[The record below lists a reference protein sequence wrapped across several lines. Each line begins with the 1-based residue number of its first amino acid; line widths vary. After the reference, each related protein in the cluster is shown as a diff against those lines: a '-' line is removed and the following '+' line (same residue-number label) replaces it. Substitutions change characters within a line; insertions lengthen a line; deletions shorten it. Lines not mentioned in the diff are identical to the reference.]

1 MTRTVMI
8 VAGEASGDLHGA
20 SLLRALREWDP
31 ALRAFGIGGQHLVA
45 EGLEVLVP
53 TSEVA
58 TMGLTETFGSLT
70 RVWRAYR
77 KARQALRERR
87 PQLIVLIDYPEFNLR
102 LARYAKQ
109 LGLKVFYY
117 ISPQVWAWRRG
128 RVRLMRRV
136 IDRLAV
142 VFPFEEELYNHGS
155 SRLAFFVG
163 HPLIDL
169 VQPTRAPAETR
180 QRYGFDPD
188 RPLLALLPGSRRK
201 EVRMLMPAA
210 LETARA
216 LARRGW
222 QSALALA
229 PTLDRADLTQALDA
243 RALDGVP
250 IVQGDTYNLVHA
262 ADVALV
268 ASGTA
273 TLETALLGKPMVI
286 VYRVSPFTYALGR
299 MLIRVD
305 HIGMPNLILG
315 RRVAPEFLQNDVQP
329 QTLVPAIEE
338 VWSARDHFAQAWIEL
353 RQRLGAPGAAK
364 RAAKL
369 AWELIA

>member
-1 MTRTVMI
+1 MTRSVMI

-20 SLLRALREWDP
+20 LLLRALRSWDP
-31 ALRAFGIGGQHLVA
+31 ALHAFGIGGQHLIA

-53 TSEVA
+53 THEVA
-58 TMGLTETFGSLT
+58 TMGLTETLGSLG
-70 RVWRAYR
+70 RVIRAYR
-77 KARQALRERR
+77 QARRALRTRR
-87 PQLIVLIDYPEFNLR
+87 PQLLVLIDYPEFNLR
-102 LARYAKQ
+102 LARYAKR

-128 RVRLMRRV
+128 RVRFMRRV

-142 VFPFEEELYNHGS
+142 VFPFEEELYNDGGA
-155 SRLAFFVG
+155 RVAFFVG

-169 VQPTRAPAETR
+169 VAPTRAASETR
-180 QRYGFDPD
+180 KLYGLKTD

-201 EVRMLMPAA
+201 EVHA
-210 LETARA
+210 LAPSALATARA
-216 LARRGW
+216 LAERGW

-229 PTLDRADLTQALDA
+229 PTLERADIEAALA
-243 RALDGVP
+243 GRGLEGIPV
-250 IVQGDTYNLVHA
+250 VRGDTYNLVHA

-286 VYRVSPFTYALGR
+286 VYRVSPLTYALGR
-299 MLIRVD
+299 MLVRVD

-315 RRVAPEFLQNDVQP
+315 RRVAPEFLQGEVHP
-329 QTLVPAIEE
+329 RRLVPALEE
-338 VWSARDHFAQAWIEL
+338 VWHARERFAAAWKEL
-353 RQRLGAPGAAK
+353 RERLGTPGAAQ